1 MERTTHLKKKTDVFF
16 SCFSFPFAIKYI
28 PGNIK
33 EKKKRKTAND
43 FPFPHEVFLDYDP
56 QKLHDYRNDFSLAPD
71 NLTVNNVKKKNP
83 YLGLRQ
89 KYVLTIEYLRLSLQ
103 LGIKVNISRDY
114 IQ

>member
-1 MERTTHLKKKTDVFF
+1 MWKELHTLKRKQIYFF
-16 SCFSFPFAIKYI
+16 PVSVFPFAIKYI

-33 EKKKRKTAND
+33 EKKRKTVND
-43 FPFPHEVFLDYDP
+43 FPCLHEVYLDYDP
-56 QKLHDYRNDFSLAPD
+56 QKLHDYHNDFPLAPD

-83 YLGLRQ
+83 YLGSRQ
-89 KYVLTIEYLRLSLQ
+89 KYVRTIEYLRLSLQ